1 MEKLK
6 SILKLIDTVSE
17 YQGRI
22 VCVLIFPVIFIVLYE
37 VISRYIFNTPTIWV
51 HELSSHIIG
60 TFVILG
66 GAYALYLK
74 AHVNVDVLYAKLSP
88 RKRAI
93 LDLVSWCFFYLFIG
107 IMLYEGVEL
116 AVRAWTIVER
126 SQTPFA
132 IPTYP
137 LKTIIPIGAF
147 FILLQGLAKTARD
160 VVMVVTGKE
169 IE

>member
-22 VCVLIFPVIFIVLYE
+22 VSVLIFPVIFIVLFE
-37 VISRYIFNTPTIWV
+37 VISRYAFNAPTIWG

-74 AHVNVDVLYAKLSP
+74 SHVNVDVLYAKLSP

>member
-6 SILKLIDTVSE
+6 SILKLIDKVSE

-22 VCVLIFPVIFIVLYE
+22 VSVLIFPVILIVLYE
-37 VISRYIFNTPTIWV
+37 VISRDIFNLPTIWV

-74 AHVNVDVLYAKLSP
+74 SHVNVDVLYGKLSP

-93 LDLVSWCFFYLFIG
+93 LDLISWCFFYLFVG
-107 IMLYEGVEL
+107 LMLYKGIGL
-116 AVRAWTIVER
+116 AERAWSIVER

-137 LKTIIPIGAF
+137 LKTMIPIGAF
-147 FILLQGLAKTARD
+147 FLLLQGLSKTARD
-160 VVMVVTGKE
+160 AVMVVTGKE